1 MNAMMAAKIV
11 IIQFVVVQIL
21 AKIWNFT
28 STIKF
33 AKVSNLKFLVT
44 VSLTAQVDFKFRILP
59 NYFQ

>member
-1 MNAMMAAKIV
+1 MMAAKIV

-44 VSLTAQVDFKFRILP
+44 VSLTAQVDFKFRILA